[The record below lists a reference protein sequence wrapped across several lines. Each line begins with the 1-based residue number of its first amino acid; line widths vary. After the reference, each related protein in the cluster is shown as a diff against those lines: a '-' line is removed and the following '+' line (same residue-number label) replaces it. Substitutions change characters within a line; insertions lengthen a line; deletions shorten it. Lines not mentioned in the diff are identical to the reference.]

1 MRASTASRRRLVRG
15 LISSETISSQDQ
27 LRQLLAEAG
36 HRVTQAT
43 VSRDLDA
50 VGAIKEPDGHG
61 GGRYRLAAS
70 PDDGPARRALHE
82 TVREFVQDVRTSG
95 NLVVVCTPP
104 GAAHLV
110 ASRVDA
116 VEFDGVL
123 GTVAGDDTVL
133 IVADEAVGARGI
145 VELIDMTG
153 VSS

>member
-1 MRASTASRRRLVRG
+1 MRGVTAARRRLVRE
-15 LISSETISSQDQ
+15 LISAQPVSNQDQ
-27 LRQLLAEAG
+27 LRELLAEAG

-43 VSRDLDA
+43 ISRDLDA

-61 GGRYRLAAS
+61 GGRYRLAAA
-70 PDDGPARRALHE
+70 PNEGPARRALYE
-82 TVREFVQDVRTSG
+82 AVREFVQEVKTSG
-95 NLVVVCTPP
+95 NLVVVSTPP

-116 VEFDGVL
+116 IEFEAVL

-133 IVADEAVGARGI
+133 IVADEAVGARRV
-145 VELIDMTG
+145 VEEIDLIG

>member
-1 MRASTASRRRLVRG
+1 MRGATAARRRLVRE
-15 LISSETISSQDQ
+15 LISAQTVSNQDQ
-27 LRQLLAEAG
+27 LRELLAEAG

-61 GGRYRLAAS
+61 GGRYRLAAA
-70 PDDGPARRALHE
+70 PNEGPARRALDE
-82 TVREFVQDVRTSG
+82 AVREFVQEVKTSG
-95 NLVVVCTPP
+95 NLVVVSTPP

-116 VEFDGVL
+116 IEFEAVL

-133 IVADEAVGARGI
+133 IVADEAMGARRV
-145 VELIDMTG
+145 VEEIDLIG